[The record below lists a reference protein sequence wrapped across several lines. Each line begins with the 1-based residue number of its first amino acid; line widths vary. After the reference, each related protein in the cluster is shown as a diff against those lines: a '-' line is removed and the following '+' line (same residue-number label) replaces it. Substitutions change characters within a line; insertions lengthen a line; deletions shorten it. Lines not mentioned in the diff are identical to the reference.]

1 MTVKAMGQAEQDSK
15 PGTREDMEGPSIRR
29 GFAGKRRRGT
39 RSGDRK
45 PF

>member
-1 MTVKAMGQAEQDSK
+1 MTMKAMGQTEQGSK
-15 PGTREDMEGPSIRR
+15 PGTREEMEGPSIRR
-29 GFAGKRRRGT
+29 IFSGKRRRGT